1 MKNFTRFLPF
11 LLVFSCLS
19 NVSAQIQLNP
29 VPTRV
34 VGQTSALQSSL
45 NLVEGREL
53 NSPQG
58 VALDL
63 NTNPPG
69 LYIADTGNN
78 RVLGFRNATSF
89 SNGQKAD
96 IVIGQVDFQSTLPQG
111 PGNGRRNS
119 GLSVPFGLAVDAQS
133 NLYVV
138 DSGNNRILRFP
149 KPFTQTD
156 QLPDLVI
163 GQLGFTGNAANFNG
177 VTATSLALVNGNG
190 AFQAYLAFDPSG
202 NLFAA
207 DPGNNRIL
215 RYPANLLGPN
225 AKNGP
230 AADLVLGQLD
240 FATVT
245 PNQDGTSL
253 IFLNTPTGVAFDLQG
268 RLYVSESQQSV
279 RSRIMIYNPP
289 FIRNGQAAARI
300 LGVVPQNVLPQ
311 PPTVSEQQFGS
322 ATGNLFVINNSIGIA
337 DTQNNRLLAF
347 KPADQFTSNVLTQQA
362 QIQYLFGQTDFS
374 SRQPNMGLPEA
385 GADRL
390 QAPTAVAV
398 SPTELF
404 IADSGNNRVIVVPY
418 SGSAIGVASR
428 VVGQDQLNFNAPNL
442 VEGREFRFV
451 SGAGPVEAGLIADL
465 KSNPPHLY
473 VSDTFNNRVLGFR
486 DLRTIKPGDKAD
498 LVIGQPDL
506 AHTQVNYP
514 DNDSN
519 RPNASGLFQPTG
531 LALDA
536 AGNLYVADS
545 GNGRVLRFASPFDT
559 PTPLPVA
566 NLVLG
571 QRSFTS
577 KILDATASTMGYPY
591 GIAFATNN
599 GVLVSDRDLNRVL
612 YFAAAPANLVSG
624 QAATTVIGQ
633 PDFNTSAPTGGSAAD
648 NRFNQPRG
656 IATDNDDRLYI
667 ADAGNSRVVIFERVP
682 SQQNDPRPSRILT
695 GLQSARSVYVNP
707 VTQEVWVAAGN
718 ALTRFPKF
726 ISQPLTGFVPDA
738 SIPDGFPLAVTQ
750 DVYGNLYTAD
760 ASNRVQINFPA
771 LATFNAAS
779 LVPNQALAPGTIA
792 TIFALFDKQFGTATA
807 TGSGSPLPT
816 QLGGVQV
823 LFNNSPVPLYFVGPN
838 QINFVLPQGAPTT
851 GTGDLLV
858 LRSDTGQVLGN
869 YPVPLNVVSPAIF
882 TVNSAVPG
890 AGQAAA
896 LNQDGT
902 VNGKDHPAPNSSIV
916 SFFGT
921 GEGVVPGAPPDGV
934 APTGAASTPLR
945 PQVIIGAKFVPDENI
960 TYSGLAPGL
969 VGVWQVNVKIPEEAA
984 ATSDV
989 PNTPVAFILNGVAS
1003 TGPGRLTTLWVTGK
1017 KP

>member
-1 MKNFTRFLPF
+1 
-11 LLVFSCLS
+11 
-19 NVSAQIQLNP
+19 
-29 VPTRV
+29 
-34 VGQTSALQSSL
+34 
-45 NLVEGREL
+45 
-53 NSPQG
+53 
-58 VALDL
+58 
-63 NTNPPG
+63 
-69 LYIADTGNN
+69 
-78 RVLGFRNATSF
+78 
-89 SNGQKAD
+89 
-96 IVIGQVDFQSTLPQG
+96 
-111 PGNGRRNS
+111 
-119 GLSVPFGLAVDAQS
+119 
-133 NLYVV
+133 
-138 DSGNNRILRFP
+138 
-149 KPFTQTD
+149 
-156 QLPDLVI
+156 
-163 GQLGFTGNAANFNG
+163 
-177 VTATSLALVNGNG
+177 
-190 AFQAYLAFDPSG
+190 
-202 NLFAA
+202 
-207 DPGNNRIL
+207 
-215 RYPANLLGPN
+215 
-225 AKNGP
+225 
-230 AADLVLGQLD
+230 
-240 FATVT
+240 
-245 PNQDGTSL
+245 
-253 IFLNTPTGVAFDLQG
+253 
-268 RLYVSESQQSV
+268 
-279 RSRIMIYNPP
+279 
-289 FIRNGQAAARI
+289 
-300 LGVVPQNVLPQ
+300 
-311 PPTVSEQQFGS
+311 
-322 ATGNLFVINNSIGIA
+322 
-337 DTQNNRLLAF
+337 
-347 KPADQFTSNVLTQQA
+347 
-362 QIQYLFGQTDFS
+362 
-374 SRQPNMGLPEA
+374 
-385 GADRL
+385 
-390 QAPTAVAV
+390 
-398 SPTELF
+398 
-404 IADSGNNRVIVVPY
+404 
-418 SGSAIGVASR
+418 
-428 VVGQDQLNFNAPNL
+428 
-442 VEGREFRFV
+442 
-451 SGAGPVEAGLIADL
+451 
-465 KSNPPHLY
+465 
-473 VSDTFNNRVLGFR
+473 
-486 DLRTIKPGDKAD
+486 
-498 LVIGQPDL
+498 
-506 AHTQVNYP
+506 
-514 DNDSN
+514 
-519 RPNASGLFQPTG
+519 
-531 LALDA
+531 
-536 AGNLYVADS
+536 
-545 GNGRVLRFASPFDT
+545 
-559 PTPLPVA
+559 
-566 NLVLG
+566 
-571 QRSFTS
+571 
-577 KILDATASTMGYPY
+577 
-591 GIAFATNN
+591 
-599 GVLVSDRDLNRVL
+599 
-612 YFAAAPANLVSG
+612 
-624 QAATTVIGQ
+624 VIGQ

-823 LFNNSPVPLYFVGPN
+823 LFNNTPVPLYFVGPN

-969 VGVWQVNVKIPEEAA
+969 VGVWQVNVEIPEEAA